1 MAAEYNY
8 RPGLADMPGYD
19 VVERDW
25 RIKIN
30 ANECGMNLPPLV
42 LERVLSRLDRVA
54 FNRYPNEQ
62 ADMLREA
69 IAEGYNLNRENV
81 VLGNGSSE
89 IIEKLFVTFGGRGHK
104 IVYPQPSFSMYK
116 IYARAAE
123 AEGVPVDLKPDYTL
137 DVNKFIAAVKESEAS
152 LAVICNPNNPTG
164 RRFPLKDVE
173 KIARS
178 ISCPLLMD
186 EAYMEFAEAECV
198 GGSAVS
204 LLKKYPHVIVARTFS
219 KAYGLAACRMGY
231 MLAAG
236 DIAGMTGKTMMPYY
250 LNVLSLTVA
259 DTVWQMRDEYRHRII
274 QTIAERNRMA
284 AELKKIAGFTVYPS
298 AANFLLVKYDRA
310 AKLNEYLTEIS
321 IGVRSFGS
329 APRLEN
335 TLRFSIGTPA
345 ENDQWLLAVQAFARG
360 EVWL

>member
-1 MAAEYNY
+1 MATEYNY

-42 LERVLSRLDRVA
+42 LERVISRLDRVA

-137 DVNKFIAAVKESEAS
+137 DVNKFITAVKESEAS

-173 KIARS
+173 KIAGS
-178 ISCPLLMD
+178 ISCPLLVD

-204 LLKKYPHVIVARTFS
+204 LLKKYPHIIVARTFS